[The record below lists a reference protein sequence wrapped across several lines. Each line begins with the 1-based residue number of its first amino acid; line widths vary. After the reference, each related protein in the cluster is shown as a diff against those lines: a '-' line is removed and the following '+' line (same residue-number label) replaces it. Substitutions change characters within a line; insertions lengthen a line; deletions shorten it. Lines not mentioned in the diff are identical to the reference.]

1 MKSNGN
7 TMSLHCAAHKDDG
20 DARPGSE
27 TKEAGSVTGDIKSVK
42 LVSTAYETSVKAI
55 R

>member
-7 TMSLHCAAHKDDG
+7 TRSLHCTAHKDYA
-20 DARPGSE
+20 DARPVSVNKGS
-27 TKEAGSVTGDIKSVK
+27 SFRDRDIKSVR

-55 R
+55 I